1 MNKKTLH
8 QIMQERRSEEIEPS
22 VSVKNRLDK
31 AFRSKRKK
39 TGFQLPLY
47 QSVAAAVL
55 FLLAGVGIGRLFER
69 PQPVVQRLVEV
80 VKYVDR
86 PVKEIQYIKV
96 QVTSQPI
103 LATNAASV
111 AKDSVQVS
119 ADYNT
124 REKDLAVADI
134 NHIQSG
140 ISMGDDTILQK
151 MLVTIY

>member
-1 MNKKTLH
+1 MKKSEFR
-8 QIMQERRSEEIEPS
+8 QYIKVAREEEIEPS

-31 AFRSKRKK
+31 AFRLKRKR
-39 TGFQLPLY
+39 TGLQIPMY
-47 QSVAAAVL
+47 QSIAAAVL
-55 FLLAGVGIGRLFER
+55 FLLAGVGVGRLFEG

-96 QVTSQPI
+96 QVPSQPI
-103 LATNAASV
+103 LATNSASV
-111 AKDSVQVS
+111 AKDSVPVS
-119 ADYNT
+119 AINNSRDM
-124 REKDLAVADI
+124 DLAVVDI
-134 NHIQSG
+134 NRVQAG

>member
-1 MNKKTLH
+1 MKKSEFR
-8 QIMQERRSEEIEPS
+8 QYIKDAREEEIEPS
-22 VSVKNRLDK
+22 VSVKNKLDK
-31 AFRSKRKK
+31 AFQLKK
-39 TGFQLPLY
+39 KKSELQMPMY

-55 FLLAGVGIGRLFER
+55 FLLAGVGVGRLFER

-96 QVTSQPI
+96 QVPSQPI

-111 AKDSVQVS
+111 ARDSVSVS
-119 ADYNT
+119 AVNN
-124 REKDLAVADI
+124 DLAVAD
-134 NHIQSG
+134 NSRVQTG

>member
-1 MNKKTLH
+1 MKK
-8 QIMQERRSEEIEPS
+8 SEFRQYIKDAREEDIEPS
-22 VSVKNRLDK
+22 VSVKNRLDE
-31 AFRSKRKK
+31 AFRSKKK
-39 TGFQLPLY
+39 KYRLQMPMY

-55 FLLAGVGIGRLFER
+55 FLLAGVGVGRLFER
-69 PQPVVQRLVEV
+69 PQPVVQRLVQV

-96 QVTSQPI
+96 QVPSQPI

-111 AKDSVQVS
+111 AKDSVPVS
-119 ADYNT
+119 AVNN
-124 REKDLAVADI
+124 DLAVADI
-134 NHIQSG
+134 NHVQAG

>member
-1 MNKKTLH
+1 MKKSEFR
-8 QIMQERRSEEIEPS
+8 QYIKDAREEEIEPS
-22 VSVKNRLDK
+22 ASVKNRLDK
-31 AFRSKRKK
+31 AFRLKRKK
-39 TGFQLPLY
+39 TGLQMPMY

-55 FLLAGVGIGRLFER
+55 FLLAGVGVGRLFER

-96 QVTSQPI
+96 QVPSQPI

-111 AKDSVQVS
+111 ARDSVPVS
-119 ADYNT
+119 TVYN
-124 REKDLAVADI
+124 DLAVAD
-134 NHIQSG
+134 NNRVQTG

>member
-1 MNKKTLH
+1 MNKKELH
-8 QIMQERRSEEIEPS
+8 QIMREHRSEEIDPS

-39 TGFQLPLY
+39 TGLRIPMY

-55 FLLAGVGIGRLFER
+55 FLLAGVGIGRLFEK
-69 PQPVVQRLVEV
+69 PQPVVQRLVQV

-96 QVTSQPI
+96 QVPSQPI
-103 LATNAASV
+103 LASNAEYV
-111 AKDSVQVS
+111 AKDSVPVS
-119 ADYNT
+119 AVNFSG
-124 REKDLAVADI
+124 EKDLAVVDI
-134 NHIQSG
+134 NRVQSG